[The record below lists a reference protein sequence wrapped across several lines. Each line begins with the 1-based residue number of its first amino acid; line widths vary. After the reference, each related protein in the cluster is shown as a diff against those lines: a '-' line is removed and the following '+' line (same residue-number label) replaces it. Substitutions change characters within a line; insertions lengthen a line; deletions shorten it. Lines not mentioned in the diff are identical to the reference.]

1 MKFIPRILAKVQLPR
16 ELIGPSDPVSNIRP
30 IIISGRYPRQGSKTH
45 PYSLA
50 EFDCQDDADLQW
62 RIERERLSI
71 FNHAFWSD
79 VCDYPAHIARV
90 SSSS

>member
-1 MKFIPRILAKVQLPR
+1 MFFMLRILAKARLPR
-16 ELIGPSDPVSNIRP
+16 ELIGPPDPISNIRP
-30 IIISGRYPRQGSKTH
+30 TIFSGRHRRQGGETH

-50 EFDCQDDADLQW
+50 EFGWEDDVDLQW
-62 RIERERLSI
+62 RIERERLNT

-79 VCDYPAHIARV
+79 VCTYPVHAARV